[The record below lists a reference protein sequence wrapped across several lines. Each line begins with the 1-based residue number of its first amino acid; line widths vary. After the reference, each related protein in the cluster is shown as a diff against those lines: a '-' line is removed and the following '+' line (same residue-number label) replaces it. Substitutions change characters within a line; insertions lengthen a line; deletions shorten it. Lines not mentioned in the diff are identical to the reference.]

1 MRKAAHLV
9 SLTLLTDAMIRFT
22 ANSFIAACMLWAA
35 NPVVAQD
42 FATEF
47 EPADDGYDWV
57 QLTSGEWLK
66 GELTGFFE
74 EEIEFDSEILDDLTI
89 DRDDVARFFSGRTFS
104 ARIIGGAV
112 VTGRVQVGESM
123 VTIDTA
129 SGEERFSREELV
141 AFTQTAE
148 RERDRWSG
156 DISLG
161 TNIRRGNND
170 FVEYNTIAGLERRTA
185 NSRGFIDYIGTFN
198 ETEGEQTANNHR
210 VNFTFDRFSA
220 SRFFWRPLNGQY
232 FRDPFQNI
240 ANQMTLET
248 GLGYTLLDTSKTDWE
263 IYAGIGGTAVE
274 RVSVEEGQDRNQ
286 RSPSSTIGTD
296 FETEITSWM
305 DYLLSFQAT
314 FVDEKS
320 GQYQHHLL
328 TTLSTDLIGNIDLDV
343 SLVWD
348 RTARPPADASGETPE
363 KDDFRLLIGIG
374 FDF

>member
-1 MRKAAHLV
+1 MNR
-9 SLTLLTDAMIRFT
+9 
-22 ANSFIAACMLWAA
+22 FIAKSLLAA
-35 NPVVAQD
+35 FIAWTTSPTIAQE

-89 DRDDVARFFSGRTFS
+89 DREDVARFFSGRTFS
-104 ARIIGGAV
+104 ARIVGGAIV
-112 VTGRVQVGESM
+112 SGRVQVGESQ
-123 VTIDTA
+123 VTVETP
-129 SGEERFSREELV
+129 SGERRFAREELV
-141 AFTQTAE
+141 ALTLSAE

-185 NSRGFIDYIGTFN
+185 NSRGFVDYIGTFN

-220 SRFFWRPLNGQY
+220 SRFFWRPVNGQY

-240 ANQMTLET
+240 SSQLTLET
-248 GLGYTLLDTSKTDWE
+248 GLGYELLNTSRTEWE
-263 IYAGIGGTAVE
+263 IYAGFGGTAVE
-274 RVSVEEGQDRNQ
+274 RVSVEEGQEKNQ

-296 FETEITSWM
+296 FEMEITSWM

-314 FVDEKS
+314 FIDEKS

-328 TTLSTDLIGNIDLDV
+328 TTLSTDLIGNVDFDV

-348 RTARPPADASGETPE
+348 RTEQPPPDSSGETPE
-363 KDDFRLLIGIG
+363 KDDFRFMIGIG
-374 FDF
+374 YDF